1 MMSLIFYL
9 KNAMIASIYVVLL
22 YVFQF
27 LSFELVQ
34 FRIAELLLVLVLFN
48 SKSFYGITIGT
59 FIGNMLF
66 SPYGFVDAVVG
77 TIATMITLI
86 LMIILKRQ
94 LILSFLMPGIVN
106 GIIIGLMLVYFSD
119 ITTITAF
126 LITFGWIFLGQ
137 TVVLFV
143 FGYPFYK
150 LLKEKPSF
158 QELIQF

>member
-1 MMSLIFYL
+1 MSLVFYL

-48 SKSFYGITIGT
+48 AKSFYGITIGT
-59 FIGNMLF
+59 FVGNMLF

-77 TIATMITLI
+77 TIATIITLI
-86 LMIILKRQ
+86 LMIVMKRQ
-94 LILSFLMPGIVN
+94 LLLAFLMPGIVN

-119 ITTITAF
+119 ITTLTAF
-126 LITFGWIFLGQ
+126 IVTFSWIFLGQ

>member
-1 MMSLIFYL
+1 MSLIFYL

-27 LSFELVQ
+27 LSFELVK

-48 SKSFYGITIGT
+48 AKSFYGITIGT
-59 FIGNMLF
+59 FVGNMLF

-77 TIATMITLI
+77 TIATIITLV

-94 LILSFLMPGIVN
+94 LLLAFLMPGIVN

-119 ITTITAF
+119 ITTLTAF
-126 LITFGWIFLGQ
+126 IITFSWIFLGQ

>member
-1 MMSLIFYL
+1 MSLIFYL

-119 ITTITAF
+119 ITTLTAF

>member
-119 ITTITAF
+119 ITTLTAF

>member
-1 MMSLIFYL
+1 MSLIFYL

-48 SKSFYGITIGT
+48 AKSFYGITIGT
-59 FIGNMLF
+59 FAGNMLF

-77 TIATMITLI
+77 TIATIITLV

-94 LILSFLMPGIVN
+94 LLLAFLMPGIFN

-119 ITTITAF
+119 ITTLTAF
-126 LITFGWIFLGQ
+126 IITFSWIFLGQ
-137 TVVLFV
+137 TVVLFI

>member
-1 MMSLIFYL
+1 MSLIFYL

-48 SKSFYGITIGT
+48 AKSFYGITIGT
-59 FIGNMLF
+59 FVGNMLF

-77 TIATMITLI
+77 TIATIITLV

-94 LILSFLMPGIVN
+94 LLLAFLMPGIVN

-119 ITTITAF
+119 ITTLMAF
-126 LITFGWIFLGQ
+126 VITFSWIFLGQ

>member
-1 MMSLIFYL
+1 MSLIFYL

-48 SKSFYGITIGT
+48 SKSIYGITIGT
-59 FIGNMLF
+59 FVGNMLF

-77 TIATMITLI
+77 TIATIITLV

-94 LILSFLMPGIVN
+94 LLLAFLMPGIVN

-119 ITTITAF
+119 ITTLTAF
-126 LITFGWIFLGQ
+126 IITFSWIFLGQ

>member
-1 MMSLIFYL
+1 MTLIFYL

-27 LSFELVQ
+27 LSFEFVQ
-34 FRIAELLLVLVLFN
+34 FRIAELLLIFILFN

-59 FIGNMLF
+59 FVGNLLL
-66 SPYGFVDAVVG
+66 SPYGLVDAVVG
-77 TIATMITLI
+77 TIATIITLI
-86 LMIILKRQ
+86 LMIVLKRQ
-94 LILSFLMPGIVN
+94 LIVALLMPGVVN
-106 GIIIGLMLVYFSD
+106 GVIIGLMLVYLSD
-119 ITTITAF
+119 ITSLNAF
-126 LITFGWIFLGQ
+126 IVTFSWIFLGQ

-158 QELIQF
+158 QELINF

>member
-1 MMSLIFYL
+1 MSLIFYL

-59 FIGNMLF
+59 FVGNMLF

>member
-1 MMSLIFYL
+1 MSLVFYL

-59 FIGNMLF
+59 FVGNMLF

-77 TIATMITLI
+77 TIATIITLV
-86 LMIILKRQ
+86 LMIVMKRQ
-94 LILSFLMPGIVN
+94 LLLAFLMPGIVN

-119 ITTITAF
+119 ITTLTAF
-126 LITFGWIFLGQ
+126 IVTFSWIFLGQ

>member
-59 FIGNMLF
+59 FVGNMLF

>member
-1 MMSLIFYL
+1 MSLIFYL

-48 SKSFYGITIGT
+48 AKSFYGITIGT
-59 FIGNMLF
+59 FVGNMLF

-77 TIATMITLI
+77 TIATIITLV

-94 LILSFLMPGIVN
+94 LLLAFLMPGIVN

-119 ITTITAF
+119 ITTLAAF
-126 LITFGWIFLGQ
+126 IITFSWIFLGQ

>member
-1 MMSLIFYL
+1 MSLIFYL

-59 FIGNMLF
+59 FVGNMLF

-77 TIATMITLI
+77 TIATIITLV

-94 LILSFLMPGIVN
+94 LLLAFLMPGIVN

-119 ITTITAF
+119 ITTLTAF
-126 LITFGWIFLGQ
+126 IITFSWIFLGQ

>member
-1 MMSLIFYL
+1 MTLIFYL

-27 LSFELVQ
+27 LSFEFVQ
-34 FRIAELLLVLVLFN
+34 FRIAELLLVLVIFN

-59 FIGNMLF
+59 FVGNMLF

-77 TIATMITLI
+77 TIATIITL
-86 LMIILKRQ
+86 LFMIFLKRQ
-94 LILSFLMPGIVN
+94 LLLALLMPGIVN

-119 ITTITAF
+119 ITTISAF
-126 LITFGWIFLGQ
+126 LIAFSWIFIGQ

-143 FGYPFYK
+143 IGYPFYK

>member
-1 MMSLIFYL
+1 MSLIFYL

-48 SKSFYGITIGT
+48 AKSFYGITIGT
-59 FIGNMLF
+59 FVGNMLF

-77 TIATMITLI
+77 TIATIITLV

-94 LILSFLMPGIVN
+94 LLFIFLMPGIVN

-119 ITTITAF
+119 ITTLTAF
-126 LITFGWIFLGQ
+126 IITFSWIFLGQ
-137 TVVLFV
+137 TVVLFI

>member
-1 MMSLIFYL
+1 MTLIFYL

-27 LSFELVQ
+27 LSFEFVQ
-34 FRIAELLLVLVLFN
+34 FRIAELLLVLVIFN

-59 FIGNMLF
+59 FVGNMLF

-77 TIATMITLI
+77 TIATIITL
-86 LMIILKRQ
+86 LFMIFLKRR
-94 LILSFLMPGIVN
+94 LFLALLMPGIVN

-119 ITTITAF
+119 ITTIPAF
-126 LITFGWIFLGQ
+126 LIAFSWIFIGQ
-137 TVVLFV
+137 TVVLLV
-143 FGYPFYK
+143 IGYPFYK

>member
-1 MMSLIFYL
+1 MSLIFYL

-48 SKSFYGITIGT
+48 AKSFYWITIGT
-59 FIGNMLF
+59 FVGNMLF

-77 TIATMITLI
+77 TIATIITLV

-94 LILSFLMPGIVN
+94 LLFAFLMPGIVN

-119 ITTITAF
+119 ITTLTAF
-126 LITFGWIFLGQ
+126 IITFSWIFLGQ
-137 TVVLFV
+137 TVVLFI

>member
-1 MMSLIFYL
+1 MSLIFYL

-94 LILSFLMPGIVN
+94 LILAFLMPGIVN

-119 ITTITAF
+119 ITTLTAF

-137 TVVLFV
+137 TVVLLV

>member
-1 MMSLIFYL
+1 MSLIFYL
-9 KNAMIASIYVVLL
+9 KNAMIASLYVVLL

-48 SKSFYGITIGT
+48 AKSFYGITIGT
-59 FIGNMLF
+59 FVGNMLF

-77 TIATMITLI
+77 TIATIITLV

-94 LILSFLMPGIVN
+94 LLFAFLMPGIVN

-119 ITTITAF
+119 ITTLTAF
-126 LITFGWIFLGQ
+126 IITFSWIFLGQ
-137 TVVLFV
+137 TVVLFI